1 LIPKQFLAKANLKQK
16 FANLTIIMT
25 KNILWREGWIKPLLT
40 ESLPSEK
47 CGICNKEFGE
57 LDFVTS
63 CEFCEIGII
72 HDICANNH
80 IATSHTKELGEK
92 INKHKEKQLHSFQ

>member
-1 LIPKQFLAKANLKQK
+1 MIPKQFLTTAANLKQR
-16 FANLTIIMT
+16 FANLTIMT
-25 KNILWREGWIKPLLT
+25 KILWREGWIKPLLT

-92 INKHKEKQLHSFQ
+92 ISKHKEKQLHSFQ

>member
-1 LIPKQFLAKANLKQK
+1 VTTASLKQK
-16 FANLTIIMT
+16 LANLTIMA
-25 KNILWREGWIKPLLT
+25 NILWREGWIKPLLT

-72 HDICANNH
+72 HDMCANNH